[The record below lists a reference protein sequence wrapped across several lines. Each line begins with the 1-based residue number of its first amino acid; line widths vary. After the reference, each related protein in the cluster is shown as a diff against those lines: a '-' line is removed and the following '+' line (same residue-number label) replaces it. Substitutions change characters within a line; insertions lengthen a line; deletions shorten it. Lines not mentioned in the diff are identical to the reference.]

1 MTSDTVATK
10 KYFLLFHSDM
20 LDHYLESCFIK
31 LRNLW
36 VEWGHEYECGPFLY
50 AACLL
55 LHCPIHILWDRLHH
69 RKGDLVIIGMP
80 EVTLYDDGTTVF
92 CLWWVK
98 GEAECLFLSP
108 KIGQDSSSVL
118 CLIIIFP
125 YHCCFLVLYFV
136 FLALSRTDKVGNY
149 HIIIL

>member
-1 MTSDTVATK
+1 MAHFFMQPVSYYIV
-10 KYFLLFHSDM
+10 LFT
-20 LDHYLESCFIK
+20 F
-31 LRNLW
+31 
-36 VEWGHEYECGPFLY
+36 CG
-50 AACLL
+50 
-55 LHCPIHILWDRLHH
+55 IDSTTE
-69 RKGDLVIIGMP
+69 KGDLVIIGMP